1 MIEPV
6 EPVVPTEPVVVP
18 EPVDL
23 GEKEVEEEDDSTV
36 LFGLD
41 MMTFVLICVGVVVFI
56 ALIITSVCTL
66 RYKKNQQN
74 RVASPATTPKRKSNS
89 GKVGE
94 LRPVAETDVE
104 NNGTP
109 SVFHPLENTEE
120 KLNKNKGDF

>member
-1 MIEPV
+1 M
-6 EPVVPTEPVVVP
+6 PTEPVVVP

-74 RVASPATTPKRKSNS
+74 RVASPATTPKRKRDS

-109 SVFHPLENTEE
+109 VVSVFPHEN
-120 KLNKNKGDF
+120 KIGRAHV